1 MADAQK
7 IDAARALV
15 ARIHDVV
22 ANVVDYDGNGFC
34 WGWSTIGSAH
44 PHALQ
49 HGAVVEVGHVDAS
62 VGVCATLND
71 MCLERWARRHVYDCR
86 SHDRYST
93 LVNAASCA
101 NMAENNFYNHGNKK
115 QPDVLR
121 AGGFCGPISIAILA
135 DQLGIDYVAVFGART
150 GINNLPVLI
159 TTNRRDG
166 DKQMEHQLPFDDVL
180 ERVQE
185 LRSQNRNAGA
195 YVVHVP
201 GH

>member
-1 MADAQK
+1 MPRNSLLATRCVFFANSSAGRVSPFMADAQK

-135 DQLGIDYVAVFGART
+135 DQLGLDYVVGGHFRRA
-150 GINNLPVLI
+150 
-159 TTNRRDG
+159 NRH
-166 DKQMEHQLPFDDVL
+166 E
-180 ERVQE
+180 
-185 LRSQNRNAGA
+185 
-195 YVVHVP
+195 
-201 GH
+201 